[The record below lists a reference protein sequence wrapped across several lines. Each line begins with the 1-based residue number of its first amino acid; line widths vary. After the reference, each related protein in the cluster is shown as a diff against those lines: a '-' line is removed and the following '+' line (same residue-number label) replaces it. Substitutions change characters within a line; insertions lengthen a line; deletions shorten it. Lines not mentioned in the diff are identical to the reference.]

1 MRQRSRLEREPPSIR
16 VRVDA
21 IVCCVFT
28 KRLLLSTRHYDTPG
42 WNAKDM
48 ETRTGTA
55 LERNRPCNVICIMH
69 RSVYIA
75 APVAAALALNALIAI
90 GGLPRLRRSGA
101 KKSAWLPPGPV
112 IGAVWLVIL
121 GLLGNA
127 MWLSRDRPIAFWSL
141 AATAAW
147 CLAYPL
153 ITGLRKSALADV
165 ASLIVSFSAATVV
178 AGQQPSA
185 MPFVAPLLVW
195 VSYVNVVGGLC

>member
-1 MRQRSRLEREPPSIR
+1 MQCKSLRYSGIPCTE
-16 VRVDA
+16 
-21 IVCCVFT
+21 
-28 KRLLLSTRHYDTPG
+28 
-42 WNAKDM
+42 
-48 ETRTGTA
+48 

-90 GGLPRLRRSGA
+90 GGLQRLPRLPRLRRSGA

-141 AATAAW
+141 AATVAW

-195 VSYVNVVGGLC
+195 VSYVNVVGGLG